1 MKVYKPVAGKGF
13 AWGVG
18 FLIFTVAV
26 TALPIIFSSMAG
38 APKLSFLLIMGFIS
52 LMCAGM
58 FGYFLWAI
66 SNLHYALEDNHLL
79 IKWAFQTK
87 RIPVQN
93 IRSVAKVMGNSSM
106 KVVGASWPGFHMGSF
121 SNPRGKGTVNLYAT
135 QIWGDIVLI
144 KTKWETIGITPQ
156 DADQFLDD
164 LNKLVPNLAEEHS
177 DTVVEEVSYSPWKD
191 KLYLGCLGGSL
202 LMLAGAFLYLQNKIP
217 SLPNQVPMHWN
228 FSGQV
233 DRYGAPQEI
242 YLPFGI
248 GVAVTVLLN
257 GINLMVAKNNATSV
271 RLMGLTGLF
280 ISILFSIIAIAMVM
294 MA

>member
-1 MKVYKPVAGKGF
+1 MKVYKPVAGKGV
-13 AWGVG
+13 AWGIGLLVFIMLVTTLPLLFSTIAGTPQLG
-18 FLIFTVAV
+18 FI
-26 TALPIIFSSMAG
+26 
-38 APKLSFLLIMGFIS
+38 LIMSFIS
-52 LMCAGM
+52 VLCAGM
-58 FGYFLWAI
+58 FGYFLWAV
-66 SNLHYALEDNHLL
+66 SNLHYVLEDNQLL

-87 RIPVQN
+87 RIPLQN
-93 IRSVAKVMGNSSM
+93 IRSVAKVMGNSST

-121 SNPRGKGTVNLYAT
+121 SDPRGKGTVNLYAT

-144 KTKWETIGITPQ
+144 NTKWETIGVTPE

-164 LNKLVPNLAEEHS
+164 LNKRVPNLAEEPA
-177 DTVVEEVSYSPWKD
+177 DALGEDVSYSPWKD

-202 LMLAGAFLYLQNKIP
+202 LMLAGAFFYLQSKIP

-248 GVAVTVLLN
+248 GVAVTVLLH

-280 ISILFSIIAIAMVM
+280 IAILFSIIAIAMLM